1 MRSKDTKI
9 LLIIAQRNCK
19 LISFLWFSVA
29 LYGESVAPPFLC
41 RLMPVRRWGVGDVE
55 CCQLWVRIRVAMTG

>member
-29 LYGESVAPPFLC
+29 LYGESVRSPFGVLLDTC
-41 RLMPVRRWGVGDVE
+41 LAVGCRWGWMWSVVGDD
-55 CCQLWVRIRVAMTG
+55 